1 MLTIHEDVEVL
12 NRLPILATFETLV
25 VVVAILIIVTSMLIV
40 KNIHEKRN
48 RTRADSMFGLL
59 SVSDIG
65 VGIISMT
72 ALGVFAPCSVFLYNY
87 YQNGSISPL
96 IITLFCYDLPY
107 IFSSIL
113 TASIAIDR
121 LFIMTWPNSYKET
134 LTEMRLKATV
144 ALLFFTSFGYCCVT
158 AYYGLPENA
167 GYVSI
172 ILRGGILGTFVMSM
186 IAVILA
192 YIRILFFVRKRSKR
206 MLAFKHNNSK
216 SDGRL
221 SMTIFNILICQVI
234 CIIPYL
240 LLFTLQFLCLS
251 LRYDIIG
258 PWLVLLRNCN
268 CFGNGFVLLH
278 NQIRNAKKCESLRLE
293 KNLNENKCTIWILS
307 FATLW
312 IWNDI

>member
-40 KNIHEKRN
+40 KNVHEKRN
-48 RTRADSMFGLL
+48 RIRADSMFVLL

-87 YQNGSISPL
+87 YQNGWISPL

-167 GYVSI
+167 GYVST

-186 IAVILA
+186 IAVI
-192 YIRILFFVRKRSKR
+192 
-206 MLAFKHNNSK
+206 
-216 SDGRL
+216 
-221 SMTIFNILICQVI
+221 
-234 CIIPYL
+234 
-240 LLFTLQFLCLS
+240 
-251 LRYDIIG
+251 
-258 PWLVLLRNCN
+258 
-268 CFGNGFVLLH
+268 
-278 NQIRNAKKCESLRLE
+278 
-293 KNLNENKCTIWILS
+293 
-307 FATLW
+307 
-312 IWNDI
+312 